1 MGVGNGRKELIF
13 KKETSVRGAEEM
25 MKDAMADEGGVDS

>member
-13 KKETSVRGAEEM
+13 KKEISVRGVEEM
-25 MKDAMADEGGVDS
+25 MKDVMVDEGGVDF